1 MISGFKFVLN
11 FNSSDEA
18 DNFVKLIKSF
28 DRIKES
34 CLILREISFVT
45 ISYYDNQYDVN
56 SMMDIIY
63 SIMRNHGGTS

>member
-18 DNFVKLIKSF
+18 DNFVKIIKSF

-45 ISYYDNQYDVN
+45 ISYYDDQNDVN
-56 SMMDIIY
+56 SMMDIVY
-63 SIMRNHGGTS
+63 SIMRNHGGKS